1 MKINGNS
8 VLSFFSPLGRLAPVH
23 LIPLGYLF
31 CIAAGLVLL
40 SLPFA
45 QSGAKVGALDN
56 IFISTSAISTT
67 GLVTVSVADNYTF
80 FGQSVVLF
88 LIQIGGIGYMTI
100 GSFIIIARKKP
111 ISALHRDLINTA
123 FSLPRNFHI
132 SEFII
137 AVVAYT
143 LVIEVL
149 GAAALY
155 AIFRSYGLESSLW
168 LAVFHSV
175 SAFCTAGFSLF
186 NTSFEAYRQDFW
198 LNTVISVL
206 SYLGAIGFIVA
217 VDVWRSVKGRHE
229 SLTLTSKVIL
239 RLTFAITLVATLMVF
254 LSDSAFLHDTPAGRL
269 MESFFQVMSA
279 LTTVGFD
286 TVAPASFNTP
296 VLFLFIILMLIG
308 ASPSGTGGGIK
319 TTTVS
324 ALYAVMA
331 STLRGDKEIT
341 FWGRPVPQDRVRAAV
356 ASGVFY
362 MVILSFGIYLLTLTE
377 KSPFMGLTFEATSAL
392 GTVGLSTGI
401 TPSLTELGKIIIIF
415 LMYAGRLGPLTFGAA
430 IFLSPKSN
438 NDGDDDLAV

>member
-1 MKINGNS
+1 M
-8 VLSFFSPLGRLAPVH
+8 SFFSPLGRLAPVH

-31 CIAAGLVLL
+31 FIAAGLILL
-40 SLPFA
+40 SLPIA
-45 QSGAKVGALDN
+45 QAGARVGALDN
-56 IFISTSAISTT
+56 VFISTSAISTT
-67 GLVTVSVADNYTF
+67 GLVTVSIADKYTF

-111 ISALHRDLINTA
+111 ISSLHSDLINTV
-123 FSLPRNFHI
+123 FSLPKNFHV

-137 AVVAYT
+137 GVVAYT
-143 LVIEVL
+143 LLIEVL
-149 GAAALY
+149 GATALY
-155 AIFRSYGLESSLW
+155 FIFRSHGLDSPLW

-186 NTSFEAYRQDFW
+186 NTSFEAYRHDFW
-198 LNTVISVL
+198 LNAVIAVL

-217 VDVWRSVKGRHE
+217 VDVWRSIKGRHE

-239 RLTFAITLVATLMVF
+239 RLTFAITVVATLLVF
-254 LSDSAFLHDTPAGRL
+254 LSDSTFLHDSPAGRL
-269 MESFFQVMSA
+269 MESFFQVMTA

-341 FWGRPVPQDRVRAAV
+341 FWGRLVPQDRVRAAV

-362 MVILSFGIYLLTLTE
+362 MVILSFGIYLLALTE
-377 KSPFMGLTFEATSAL
+377 NSPFIDLTFEATSAL

-401 TPSLTELGKIIIIF
+401 TASLTELGKIIIIF
-415 LMYAGRLGPLTFGAA
+415 LMFAGRLGPLTFGAA
-430 IFLSPKSN
+430 LFLTPKKQDN
-438 NDGDDDLAV
+438 GDGDIVI